1 MGANILPFRK
11 PKEHISYK
19 ERMKKDALM
28 KQTTEAFA
36 RKVDYNVNRTT
47 GHWYEYVSRLL
58 SWIFKSIVTSQWRYT
73 NIDTYMRLDYQIND
87 CSIFDCARIIQE
99 VDKYLE
105 RVHVQ
110 ESPEKEFFIYVRN
123 KAFILKNHLRKTK
136 RVHLSD
142 SLA

>member
-1 MGANILPFRK
+1 MSANILPFEK
-11 PKEHISYK
+11 PEKSLNYK
-19 ERMKKDALM
+19 ERMKRDALM
-28 KQTTEAFA
+28 RQTTEAYA
-36 RKVDYNVNRTT
+36 RRVDYNINRTT
-47 GHWYEYVSRLL
+47 GFWYEYVSKVL
-58 SWIFKSIVTSQWRYT
+58 SGVLKSIVASQGKYT

-99 VDKYLE
+99 IDTYLE
-105 RVHVQ
+105 MVHVQ

-142 SLA
+142 SQG